1 MNSLERGRPE
11 LFRAIAVTLL
21 LNFFASTAWTAEPTR
36 VPPVFG
42 RHSYIE
48 YQPGELPIVISAP
61 HGGRERPEEIP
72 DRTKGVLAMDTN
84 TQELARA
91 VADEFF
97 ARTGQ
102 RPHLILCRL
111 QRRKLDCNREIIEA
125 AAGHPRAGQ
134 AWREYHGFIETARAA
149 VVAKTGRGFFIDLHG
164 HAHKEQRLELGYL
177 LDAAQLAHSD
187 AELRQ
192 SDFRAQSSLR
202 RLVADRPADFSELLR
217 GPRSFGALLEKEGFP
232 CSPSLD
238 NPSPP
243 APFFRGGYSV
253 QRHAAE
259 AEHFA
264 GLQIETYFKGVRDTA
279 ASRTNFS
286 RALVRVTTIFL
297 AEQMKLTLPGTS
309 PTKAA
314 ARSE

>member
-1 MNSLERGRPE
+1 MNFLERGRPD
-11 LFRAIAVTLL
+11 LFRAVAITLL
-21 LNFFASTAWTAEPTR
+21 LNFVVPTAWTAEPAS
-36 VPPVFG
+36 PVFG
-42 RHSYIE
+42 RNSYIE

-111 QRRKLDCNREIIEA
+111 QRRKLDCNREIVEA
-125 AAGHPRAGQ
+125 AAGHPVAGQ
-134 AWREYHGFIETARAA
+134 AWREYHGFIETARAT
-149 VVAKTGRGFFIDLHG
+149 VVAKYGRGFYVDLHG

-192 SDFRAQSSLR
+192 GDFSAKSSLR
-202 RLVADRPADFSELLR
+202 RLVADRPTGFPELLR
-217 GPRSFGALLEKEGFP
+217 GPRSFGASLEKEGFP
-232 CSPSLD
+232 CSPSPG

-243 APFFRGGYSV
+243 VPFFRGGYSV

-259 AEHFA
+259 ADHFA
-264 GLQIETYFKGVRDTA
+264 GLQIETYFKGVRDNA
-279 ASRTNFS
+279 ASRTDFS
-286 RALVRVTTIFL
+286 RALVQATTIFL
-297 AEQMKLTLPGTS
+297 AEQMKLTLPDAS
-309 PTKAA
+309 PSKSAA
-314 ARSE
+314 SSK